1 MGWNGTN
8 SNTDLTADVWM
19 TLAITNTTSNTHI
32 MYLNGVADGTGSFSG
47 GASNPISGMAIL
59 NNEISP
65 TQNDKIIVDSVVVN
79 TWFAKTDGLK
89 IGCERTLRAP
99 HSTYLCHPT
108 YSVFLCLIPQRLIL
122 LVNWDKY
129 NLIPLFL
136 NPNLQFQMQI
146 LLNFYKQQNQQ

>member
-1 MGWNGTN
+1 MGWNVTN

-65 TQNDKIIVDSVVVN
+65 TQNDKIIVDSVVYKNSVVSASEISG
-79 TWFAKTDGLK
+79 WDSKIRGLNY
-89 IGCERTLRAP
+89 
-99 HSTYLCHPT
+99 TY
-108 YSVFLCLIPQRLIL
+108 
-122 LVNWDKY
+122 
-129 NLIPLFL
+129 
-136 NPNLQFQMQI
+136 PNLPKGVIFEESDTGKHYMWDGTSSWNEI
-146 LLNFYKQQNQQ
+146 V